1 MLNVYGLNAPIT
13 PDAATGGI
21 RADGG
26 LITIDSETDITTQG
40 ADAMHP
46 NTYASTA
53 SGNGWVTQTGDI
65 TTSGLGARC
74 IFHGGSDVESGD
86 VWVTHTGDTTMSAWA
101 WM

>member
-1 MLNVYGLNAPIT
+1 MLNVNGLNAPIT

-40 ADAMHP
+40 ADAIYA

-53 SGNGWVTQTGDI
+53 SGN
-65 TTSGLGARC
+65 
-74 IFHGGSDVESGD
+74 
-86 VWVTHTGDTTMSAWA
+86 VWVTNRGHHN
-101 WM
+101 